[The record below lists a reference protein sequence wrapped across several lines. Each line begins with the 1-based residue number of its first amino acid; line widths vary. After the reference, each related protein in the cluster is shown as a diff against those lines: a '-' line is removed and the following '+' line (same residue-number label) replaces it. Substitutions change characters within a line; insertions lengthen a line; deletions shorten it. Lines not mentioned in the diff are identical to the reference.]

1 MKINMKII
9 FASIAVANLNIYLKK
24 YVFYMDQVFSFFKNS
39 TKKKTNT
46 KMNHIDLVHLQL
58 AKKLMLADLNLNQW
72 HVVHY
77 CVVWYKT

>member
-1 MKINMKII
+1 MKINTKII
-9 FASIAVANLNIYLKK
+9 FASIAVANLNNYLKK

-39 TKKKTNT
+39 TTKKTNT

-58 AKKLMLADLNLNQW
+58 AKKLMLADLKLNQW

-77 CVVWYKT
+77 CVV